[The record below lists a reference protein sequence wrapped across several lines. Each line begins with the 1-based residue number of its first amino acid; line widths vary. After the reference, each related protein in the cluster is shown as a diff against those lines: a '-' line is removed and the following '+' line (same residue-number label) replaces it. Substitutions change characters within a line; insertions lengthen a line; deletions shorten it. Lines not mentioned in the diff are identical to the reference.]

1 MIERRRRARASRQAF
16 SVMSGSAPTGNM
28 RSIGVWTLSA
38 YQWTGKATA
47 SGVMPYI
54 GGVAFNHLP
63 LGTPIYIAGY
73 GNFIVND
80 RCGISSRCDIYL
92 GDVGACY
99 QFGIRS
105 AEIFVYE

>member
-1 MIERRRRARASRQAF
+1 
-16 SVMSGSAPTGNM
+16 MSGSAPTVDGM

-38 YQWTGKATA
+38 YEWTDNVTA
-47 SGVMPYI
+47 SGCYPYI

-63 LGTPIYIAGY
+63 LGTWIHIAGY
-73 GNFIVND
+73 GDFIVND
-80 RCGISSRCDIYL
+80 RCGLNRCDIYL
-92 GDVGACY
+92 GDVEVCR